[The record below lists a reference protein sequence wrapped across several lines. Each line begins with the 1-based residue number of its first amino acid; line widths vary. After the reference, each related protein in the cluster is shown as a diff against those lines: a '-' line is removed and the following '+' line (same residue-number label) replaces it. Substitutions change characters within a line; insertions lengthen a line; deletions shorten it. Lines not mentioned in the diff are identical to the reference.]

1 MVITIVTSESLES
14 QKEQMEEE
22 ANSNVW
28 KNKPVH
34 SVAEYLSR
42 RYSCAV
48 TAIKLFEGEKYV
60 LNCFRG
66 F

>member
-22 ANSNVW
+22 ANRNIW
-28 KNKPVH
+28 KNKPIH

-48 TAIKLFEGEKYV
+48 TTIKLFEEEKCV